1 MELFKLDD
9 ADEHTDAELLREMSN
24 AARTIVWK
32 PQKRQA
38 EFMCRPEY
46 EALYGGAAGGG
57 KSEALVAEALRQANK
72 PNYRAII
79 FRKTYPQLRELI
91 LKSFRI
97 YKGAYPDAEYNSA
110 EHCWRFKSGARIYFG
125 SMPNKDSYENYQGLS
140 FAFIGFDELTHFT
153 EEEYLYLIGRNR
165 ADGENLRIYIRSTA
179 NPGGRGHAWVK
190 ARFITEAKP
199 NTPFEYKVEVEDN
212 EGKRVEVKRTRI
224 FIPSSVWDNKILL
237 KNDPNYLANLAMQS
251 EAKRNALLYGDWDSF
266 DGQVFSEWRNNPNP
280 KHLHTHVI
288 EPFEIPQHWKRY
300 RSFDFGYAKPFA
312 VQWWAQS
319 PDGVLYLYRQYYG
332 CTDSPNTGIRIEPR
346 EIARRIR
353 AIEEENEAG
362 NHITGVADPSV
373 WDESR
378 GIDGTVIYMMEREGI
393 YFEKGDNKRIP
404 GKMQV
409 HYRMAFDEN
418 GRPMMYVFDTCK
430 QFIRTIPSLVY
441 SASNVEDIDTDME
454 DHDYD
459 AMRYMFMLNPIPP
472 RENSIQKRRIWTPLD

>member
-1 MELFKLDD
+1 MEDVKAKETFV
-9 ADEHTDAELLREMSN
+9 A
-24 AARTIVWK
+24 WK

-57 KSEALVAEALRQANK
+57 KSEALVAEALRQVHNPA
-72 PNYRAII
+72 YRGII
-79 FRKTYPQLRELI
+79 FRKTYPQLRELV
-91 LKSFRI
+91 LKSMRI
-97 YKGAYPDAEYNSA
+97 YKSAYPDAVYNST
-110 EHCWRFKSGARIYFG
+110 EHCWIFPSGARIYFG
-125 SMPNKDSYENYQGLS
+125 SMPNADSYINYQGLS

-165 ADGENLRIYIRSTA
+165 ADGEGLRIYIRSTA
-179 NPGGRGHAWVK
+179 NPGGIGHSWVK
-190 ARFITEAKP
+190 ARFITCTKP
-199 NTPFEYKVEVEDN
+199 NTPLEYEMTVEDSD
-212 EGKRVEVKRTRI
+212 GKPVTIKRSRI

-237 KNDPNYLANLAMQS
+237 SNDPNYLANLAMQS
-251 EAKRNALLYGDWDSF
+251 ESKRNALLYGDWDSF
-266 DGQVFSEWRNNPNP
+266 EGQVFSEWRNNPNP
-280 KHLHTHVI
+280 KMLKTHVI
-288 EPFEIPQHWKRY
+288 EPFEIPKHWKRY

-312 VQWWAQS
+312 VQWWAQD
-319 PDGVLYLYRQYYG
+319 PDGVLYLYRQLYG
-332 CTDSPNTGIRIEPR
+332 CDGSPNVGIRIEPR

-353 AIEEENEAG
+353 QTEEIYEQG
-362 NHITGVADPSV
+362 NHIIGVADPSI

-418 GRPMMYVFDTCK
+418 GRPMMYVFDTCRD
-430 QFIRTIPSLVY
+430 FIRTVPALVY
-441 SASNVEDIDTDME
+441 SNTNVEDIDTTME

-472 RENSIQKRRIWTPLD
+472 RENKRQKRRVWNPLE